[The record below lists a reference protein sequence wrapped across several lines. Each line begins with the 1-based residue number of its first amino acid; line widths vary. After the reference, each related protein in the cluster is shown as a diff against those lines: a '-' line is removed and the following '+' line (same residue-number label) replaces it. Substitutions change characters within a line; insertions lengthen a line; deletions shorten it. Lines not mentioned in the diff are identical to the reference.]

1 MKNKKSRIYSSF
13 DDFCSNFNLKNIKNL
28 NEFEEA
34 MTHSSVSKKKNYERM
49 EFLGDAILNFCV
61 SRMIFEKNKNDTEGS
76 LSKKKSFLCSRQ
88 VCKIVAKDIKL
99 DSQVIKS
106 KNVNIETIIADIV
119 ESLLCLIY
127 YNFGIDKT
135 YEIVKSLF
143 SEYLN
148 SPKILDQKTRLQEI
162 TQKQFKQLPVYSLIS
177 KEGSEHEP
185 VFKISISCGDLYTE
199 GVGNSKKKAEKQ
211 AAEKMLSLLDKKN
224 NKN

>member
-1 MKNKKSRIYSSF
+1 MKNKKDIIYSSF

-34 MTHSSVSKKKNYERM
+34 MTHSSMSKKKNYERM

-143 SEYLN
+143 SKYLN

>member
-13 DDFCSNFNLKNIKNL
+13 EDFCSDFNLKNIKNL
-28 NEFEEA
+28 NDFEEA

-49 EFLGDAILNFCV
+49 EFLGDAILNFCI
-61 SRMIFEKNKNDTEGS
+61 SRMIFEKNKNDTEGN

-88 VCKIVAKDIKL
+88 VCKIVAKNIKL

-143 SEYLN
+143 SKYLN

-185 VFKISISCGDLYTE
+185 VFKISISCGNLYAE

-211 AAEKMLSLLDKKN
+211 AAEKMLSLLDEKN